1 MFLGNYFQNIQS
13 TYKKFFFSGIS
24 FDSSEIKK
32 NNIFFAIKGN
42 KVDGNNFISSAISNG
57 AKIVVTEKKINGLKN
72 GILFIQSNNIRK
84 LLAEISFKINNK
96 IPNNIIAVTGTNG
109 KSSIADFYY
118 QILDLNNKKVASI
131 GTLGIKSKKYKKDL
145 SNTTIDPI
153 QLSKILNKLKKQ
165 NINNVIMEASSHGLS
180 QNRLDGLLF
189 NTGIFT
195 NLSQDH
201 LDYHKNTKN
210 YLKAKLYL
218 FEKLIK
224 TKGTII
230 TIPNNILQGDVKTAI
245 INTGR
250 LAVNTTVGLLGTVD
264 VANKMG
270 FPKYEKEDYGQ
281 TLGKWGVG
289 PGCYIVLPV
298 LGPSTVRDTAGSF
311 ANILG
316 GDPWYN
322 ASVHGNNE
330 FLSEGAYITSKALNG
345 IDFRSDNLESLDNLE
360 KNSIDFY
367 ASLRSLYLQDREN
380 KIKNNQRGTVE
391 VIYKDEEDW
400 EEIDSK

>member
-1 MFLGNYFQNIQS
+1 MF
-13 TYKKFFFSGIS
+13 KKLTVTIIYIFLLAFNANAGSDGELALKK
-24 FDSSEIKK
+24 DQQQEIKDCFEK
-32 NNIFFAIKGN
+32 LNRATFAFNQGLDKALIKPM
-42 KVDGNNFISSAISNG
+42 
-57 AKIVVTEKKINGLKN
+57 
-72 GILFIQSNNIRK
+72 
-84 LLAEISFKINNK
+84 AEGYRNL
-96 IPNNIIAVTGTNG
+96 P
-109 KSSIADFYY
+109 
-118 QILDLNNKKVASI
+118 
-131 GTLGIKSKKYKKDL
+131 
-145 SNTTIDPI
+145 DPI
-153 QLSKILNKLKKQ
+153 QKGTKNA
-165 NINNVIMEASSHGLS
+165 V
-180 QNRLDGLLF
+180 
-189 NTGIFT
+189 T
-195 NLSQDH
+195 NLST
-201 LDYHKNTKN
+201 L
-210 YLKAKLYL
+210 
-218 FEKLIK
+218 
-224 TKGTII
+224 I

-250 LAVNTTVGLLGTVD
+250 LVVNTTVGILGTVD
-264 VANKMG
+264 VAYKMG

-289 PGCYIVLPV
+289 PGCYMVLPV

-380 KIKNNQRGTVE
+380 KIKNNQRGNVE
-391 VIYKDEEDW
+391 VIYKDESDR